1 MIEEI
6 IRHLI
11 ENPDNLKDVTQ
22 GAINL
27 IGVSADEA
35 DAIIKVLNGSIN
47 KAAAY
52 WN

>member
-1 MIEEI
+1 MVEEI

-11 ENPDNLKDVTQ
+11 ENPDILKGVTQ
-22 GAINL
+22 GAISL
-27 IGVSADEA
+27 IDVSADEA

-47 KAAAY
+47 KTAAY